1 VGACRF
7 RLELTN
13 RYPDSV
19 FVSFA
24 RTERFRWAR
33 TDMMKRLTF
42 AASVGWNRSSL
53 GKTYGECCS
62 NRPTEAVNL
71 LL

>member
-1 VGACRF
+1 
-7 RLELTN
+7 
-13 RYPDSV
+13 
-19 FVSFA
+19 
-24 RTERFRWAR
+24 
-33 TDMMKRLTF
+33 MMKRLTF

-53 GKTYGECCS
+53 EKTYGECCS